1 MPNRETKM
9 PNNET
14 KVPMPDRPRG
24 QYDWVLAQQ
33 TIANL
38 RKEND
43 RLREE
48 IRSGKTESFQAPE

>member
-1 MPNRETKM
+1 M

-14 KVPMPDRPRG
+14 KVLMPDRPRG

-38 RKEND
+38 RTEND

-48 IRSGKTESFQAPE
+48 IRSGKTESSQAPE